1 MIAACG
7 ALGLATVAETGVRG
21 AGVCAV
27 DPLGYRAVRPR
38 RGVDGVGAGVGAGL
52 GERGVM
58 FDARGGSVIGT
69 RANTG
74 RLFVAGCG
82 LTAGLGAG
90 VTGFGVAG
98 LGVVAGGHATATA
111 LPGVRAGLE
120 TTGTY
125 TGFCGAASGA

>member
-1 MIAACG
+1 VIAVCG

-27 DPLGYRAVRPR
+27 DPLGYPAVRPR
-38 RGVDGVGAGVGAGL
+38 RGGEAGVGVGAGL

-82 LTAGLGAG
+82 LAG
-90 VTGFGVAG
+90 VTGLGVAG
-98 LGVVAGGHATATA
+98 LGIVAGGHATATA

-125 TGFCGAASGA
+125 TGF